1 MGTPFHTWQ
10 VVAQGKAPAAHK
22 AMVHVAK
29 AMAATGAAV
38 LSDPALME
46 AAKADHKARLG
57 KEGYT
62 SPLPPEVKP
71 PLTMSLG

>member
-1 MGTPFHTWQ
+1 MS
-10 VVAQGKAPAAHK
+10 QGKAPAAHK

-29 AMAATGAAV
+29 AMAALGAAV

-46 AAKADHKARLG
+46 AAKADHKKRLG
-57 KEGYT
+57 KDGYT

-71 PLTMSLG
+71 PLTMSLGG

>member
-1 MGTPFHTWQ
+1 
-10 VVAQGKAPAAHK
+10 
-22 AMVHVAK
+22 
-29 AMAATGAAV
+29 V
-38 LSDPALME
+38 LSDPALMA